1 MTVAVYIIGSAITI
15 VVLTVRLHETRHQL
29 RQVTLER
36 DARCHAVDWW
46 LHLVPPGNPAA
57 MPTGDGQGHPGLAQQ
72 LQLWPQQHAP
82 QPQASDADR
91 RPEA

>member
-1 MTVAVYIIGSAITI
+1 MTVALYIIGSAITI
-15 VVLTVRLHETRHQL
+15 VVLSVRLHETRHQL

-57 MPTGDGQGHPGLAQQ
+57 VPTAPGHLAGQLE
-72 LQLWPQQHAP
+72 LWPQQDSACGS
-82 QPQASDADR
+82 ANATDR
-91 RPEA
+91 RPGA